1 MVSINEIRYFF
12 CYSKRKGRIVVMK
25 KILYIL
31 CFILTGSSAFL
42 VSCDKPEELTPKVDN
57 TSEDYLLPTGNILN
71 AQDRE
76 EVQALWDEYNNAI
89 NQ

>member
-1 MVSINEIRYFF
+1 
-12 CYSKRKGRIVVMK
+12 MK
-25 KILYIL
+25 KILYSL

-42 VSCDKPEELTPKVDN
+42 VSCDKPEELTPKV
-57 TSEDYLLPTGNILN
+57 EN

>member
-1 MVSINEIRYFF
+1 
-12 CYSKRKGRIVVMK
+12 MK

-57 TSEDYLLPTGNILN
+57 TSEDYLLPTGNTTMPLTN
-71 AQDRE
+71 KKG
-76 EVQALWDEYNNAI
+76 LK
-89 NQ
+89 

>member
-1 MVSINEIRYFF
+1 
-12 CYSKRKGRIVVMK
+12 MK

-57 TSEDYLLPTGNILN
+57 TSEDYTSHRKYPECT
-71 AQDRE
+71 RP
-76 EVQALWDEYNNAI
+76 
-89 NQ
+89 

>member
-1 MVSINEIRYFF
+1 
-12 CYSKRKGRIVVMK
+12 MK
-25 KILYIL
+25 KRLYIL
-31 CFILTGSSAFL
+31 CFIATSSSALL
-42 VSCDKPEELTPKVDN
+42 VSCDKPEELTPKVDD
-57 TSEDYLLPTGNILN
+57 TSTDYLLPTGSILN

>member
-1 MVSINEIRYFF
+1 
-12 CYSKRKGRIVVMK
+12 MK

-71 AQDRE
+71 EIGRAH
-76 EVQALWDEYNNAI
+76 V
-89 NQ
+89 

>member
-1 MVSINEIRYFF
+1 
-12 CYSKRKGRIVVMK
+12 MK

-42 VSCDKPEELTPKVDN
+42 DSCDKPEELTPIVDN
-57 TSEDYLLPTGNILN
+57 TSEDYLLPTGSILN

>member
-1 MVSINEIRYFF
+1 
-12 CYSKRKGRIVVMK
+12 MK

-31 CFILTGSSAFL
+31 YFILTASSTFL
-42 VSCDKPEELTPKVDN
+42 ISCDKPEELTPKVDD
-57 TSEDYLLPTGNILN
+57 TSDYYLLPTGSILN

>member
-1 MVSINEIRYFF
+1 
-12 CYSKRKGRIVVMK
+12 MK

-57 TSEDYLLPTGNILN
+57 TSEDYLLPTGN
-71 AQDRE
+71 
-76 EVQALWDEYNNAI
+76 NAI

>member
-1 MVSINEIRYFF
+1 
-12 CYSKRKGRIVVMK
+12 MK

-31 CFILTGSSAFL
+31 YFILTGSSTL
-42 VSCDKPEELTPKVDN
+42 LISCDEPEELTPKVDD
-57 TSEDYLLPTGNILN
+57 TSDYYLLPTGSLLN

>member
-1 MVSINEIRYFF
+1 
-12 CYSKRKGRIVVMK
+12 MK

-57 TSEDYLLPTGNILN
+57 TSEDYLLPTGSILN

-76 EVQALWDEYNNAI
+76 EVQPHAGQTTMQI
-89 NQ
+89 KQRFVFSFSKK

>member
-1 MVSINEIRYFF
+1 
-12 CYSKRKGRIVVMK
+12 MK

-57 TSEDYLLPTGNILN
+57 TSEDYLLPTGNIVKKYKHYGMNTTMPLTN
-71 AQDRE
+71 KKG
-76 EVQALWDEYNNAI
+76 LK
-89 NQ
+89 

>member
-1 MVSINEIRYFF
+1 
-12 CYSKRKGRIVVMK
+12 MK

-42 VSCDKPEELTPKVDN
+42 VSCDKPEELTP
-57 TSEDYLLPTGNILN
+57 TGNILN

>member
-1 MVSINEIRYFF
+1 
-12 CYSKRKGRIVVMK
+12 MK
-25 KILYIL
+25 KILYT
-31 CFILTGSSAFL
+31 FIIIITCSFTLFL
-42 VSCDKPEELTPKVDN
+42 SCDSPEELTPKVDN
-57 TSEDYLLPTGNILN
+57 TSEDYLLPTGSILN

>member
-1 MVSINEIRYFF
+1 MHFIFF
-12 CYSKRKGRIVVMK
+12 TSRLNSGQ
-25 KILYIL
+25 
-31 CFILTGSSAFL
+31 
-42 VSCDKPEELTPKVDN
+42 DKPEELTPKVDN
-57 TSEDYLLPTGNILN
+57 TSEDYLLPTGSILN

>member
-1 MVSINEIRYFF
+1 
-12 CYSKRKGRIVVMK
+12 MK

-57 TSEDYLLPTGNILN
+57 YLLPTGSILN

>member
-1 MVSINEIRYFF
+1 
-12 CYSKRKGRIVVMK
+12 MK

-42 VSCDKPEELTPKVDN
+42 VSCDKPEELTPKVDDKTN
-57 TSEDYLLPTGNILN
+57 DYLIPTGSILS
-71 AQDRE
+71 AQDRQ
-76 EVQALWDEYNNAI
+76 EVEALWDEYNNAI

>member
-1 MVSINEIRYFF
+1 MFHSHRFF
-12 CYSKRKGRIVVMK
+12 R
-25 KILYIL
+25 
-31 CFILTGSSAFL
+31 FL
-42 VSCDKPEELTPKVDN
+42 GSCDKPEELTPKVDN